1 MVKSLVDICLSRIQK
16 SLDLVSN
23 AGRYLP
29 RVYKE
34 ILIQRIA
41 AHDQL
46 TENYLPYVSYNLF
59 SESVRK
65 IDFYRCGQITDK
77 VLELISSS
85 RCKLDELTIHGCNQ
99 ITDKGFIYITQ
110 SQDQLVKLRFR
121 KMRGLTNKGLNAVR
135 SSQLQRLDLTGCFS
149 VTFAGACE
157 VVCNNP
163 TIRDLILRGI
173 EEKGDHYM
181 GSRNQDDAR
190 HNELI
195 TMISKLSHNLEELD
209 CELFQLNDECLE
221 CLGQFCPNLKKL
233 NLHGCVRF
241 HGEALIKLSIGC
253 NQLQNLD
260 LSYCGVWQ
268 EHEREALWTLPTSLT
283 HLSLCGVL
291 LNDKTILT
299 ECLQR
304 LKRLKSVRLCG
315 VPALDDSSLEKILQY
330 IGAGL
335 LELDLS
341 GGQGA
346 AITDAG
352 LAFVTQYCIRLESL
366 AISLLRHVTG
376 ISLIPIFQN
385 PERAACIRSLFL
397 SVRNLDSEMLFFAAE
412 SCLNLERLEVSGVF
426 CVNDELLFSLSEG
439 CPHLED
445 LGLKGCT
452 QVTDEGVCRVAQS
465 CPLKKI
471 VLAGINNLT
480 DRSIITLANN
490 CHMLHE
496 IYLNGCYKVS
506 ELAIR
511 YLVDCCIPRLYYRHV
526 TPNANPNQL
535 MAKNLDTGQYCQV
548 DGMVYNG
555 L

>member
-1 MVKSLVDICLSRIQK
+1 MVKSLVDICLSRIQI

-46 TENYLPYVSYNLF
+46 TESYLPYVSYNLF

-65 IDFYRCGQITDK
+65 IDFYRCEQITDK

-85 RCKLDELTIHGCNQ
+85 RCKLDQLTIHGCNQ
-99 ITDKGFIYITQ
+99 IT
-110 SQDQLVKLRFR
+110 
-121 KMRGLTNKGLNAVR
+121 
-135 SSQLQRLDLTGCFS
+135 
-149 VTFAGACE
+149 GACE

-163 TIRDLILRGI
+163 SIRNLILRGI
-173 EEKGDHYM
+173 EEKGDNYM

-195 TMISKLSHNLEELD
+195 TMMSRLCHNLEELD

-221 CLGQFCPNLKKL
+221 CLGQFCPNLIKL

-260 LSYCGVWQ
+260 MSYCGVWQ

-291 LNDKTILT
+291 LSDKTILT

-304 LKRLKSVRLCG
+304 LKKLKSVRLCG

-330 IGAGL
+330 TGACL

-341 GGQGA
+341 GGQGTA
-346 AITDAG
+346 LTDAG
-352 LAFVTQYCIRLESL
+352 LSFVTQYCIRLESL
-366 AISLLRHVTG
+366 AISLLRNVTG

-385 PERAACIRSLFL
+385 PERAACIKSLFL
-397 SVRNLDSEMLFFAAE
+397 SVRNLDSEMLFFVAE

-426 CVNDELLFSLSEG
+426 CVNDKLLFSLSEG
-439 CPHLED
+439 CPRLED

-548 DGMVYNG
+548 DGMIYNA